1 MTNFKT
7 ILNNSKV
14 RSSGKTDNYHL
25 LTNLDSI
32 VEQVLHNTYQYLSQ
46 FRFDAEYTQKL
57 ETAFGNDF
65 DREVANQLFNAFA
78 EDDFSAVPTIEV
90 VNSHDINGAN
100 GAFSITTGKI
110 YLAAE
115 FIHENAE
122 NLDAVVAVLLEEIGH
137 SVDARINTT
146 DAAGDEGDIF
156 ARLV

>member
-14 RSSGKTDNYHL
+14 RSFGKTHNSHL

-32 VEQVLHNTYQYLSQ
+32 VEQVLQNTYQYLSQ

-78 EDDFSAVPTIEV
+78 EATALVSESAGFLFVYQIRPG
-90 VNSHDINGAN
+90 SLCL
-100 GAFSITTGKI
+100 TGV
-110 YLAAE
+110 AE
-115 FIHENAE
+115 
-122 NLDAVVAVLLEEIGH
+122 G
-137 SVDARINTT
+137 
-146 DAAGDEGDIF
+146 EG
-156 ARLV
+156 